1 MTRRHGTTN
10 GRTILD
16 PQGESWHVYEVG
28 GATYDRR
35 ASLIFESAWTVR
47 RVRVYPADWRTL
59 SDEELL
65 ALSWQ
70 A

>member
-1 MTRRHGTTN
+1 MTPRHGTTN
-10 GRTILD
+10 GRTIRD
-16 PQGESWHVYEVG
+16 PQGECWHVYEVG

-47 RVRVYPADWRTL
+47 RVRVYPADWRAL